1 MRESFFVRVSLFVCK
16 DLMNGGLGMNGILP
30 LWKPKGMTSH
40 DCVFKLRKLLRT
52 KKVGHT
58 GTLDPE
64 VSGVLPICI
73 GRATKI
79 AEYITSAGKT
89 YEGEVTLGYSTT
101 TEDVWGEVVETKS
114 VSISIKRSRVEEVL
128 RNLNGEITQTP
139 PMYSAVKVNGKRL
152 YEYARQGLE
161 VERPS
166 RSVHIHQLELL
177 EDWAELN
184 EKHPSFTF
192 LVSCSKGT
200 YVRTLAVEIGKQ
212 LGFPAHMSALT
223 RTKSAGFTEADCFT
237 LEQVGDYVKTE
248 RTEDLLCPLEAG
260 VSHLP
265 KMVINDTLAEK
276 VKNGARLQEPEDWP
290 QDSEVVMEHNGRAIA
305 IYQRHPDKYEV
316 IKPVKVL
323 FND

>member
-1 MRESFFVRVSLFVCK
+1 
-16 DLMNGGLGMNGILP
+16 MNGILP

-73 GRATKI
+73 GKATKI

-114 VSISIKRSRVEEVL
+114 VSVPIERSRVEEVL
-128 RNLNGEITQTP
+128 RNLEGEITQTP
-139 PMYSAVKVNGKRL
+139 PMYSAVKVHGKRL
-152 YEYARQGLE
+152 YEYARQGIE

-166 RSVHIHQLELL
+166 RKVHIHHLELL
-177 EDWAELN
+177 EGWSELD
-184 EKHPSFTF
+184 ERHPSFTF
-192 LVSCSKGT
+192 KVTCSKGT
-200 YVRTLAVEIGKQ
+200 YVRTLAVEIGVQ
-212 LGFPAHMSALT
+212 LGYPAHMSALT
-223 RTKSAGFTEADCFT
+223 RTKSAVFTEADCFT
-237 LEQVGDYVKTE
+237 LEQVAEFVQSE
-248 RTEDLLCPLEAG
+248 RADDLLCPLETG

-265 KMVINDTLAEK
+265 KMVISDTLAEK
-276 VKNGARLQEPEDWP
+276 VKNGARLEEPGDWP
-290 QDSEVVMEHNGRAIA
+290 QDSEVVMEHDGRAIA
-305 IYQRHPDKYEV
+305 IYQCHPDKKGV

>member
-1 MRESFFVRVSLFVCK
+1 
-16 DLMNGGLGMNGILP
+16 MNGILP

-101 TEDVWGEVVETKS
+101 TEDAWGEAVETKP
-114 VSISIKRSRVEEVL
+114 VEIPIDRSRVEGIL
-128 RNLNGEITQTP
+128 RELTGEITQTP

-152 YEYARQGLE
+152 YEYARKGIE

-166 RSVHIHQLELL
+166 RKVQIHELELL
-177 EDWAELN
+177 EDWTEL
-184 EKHPSFTF
+184 EEGYPRFSFK
-192 LVSCSKGT
+192 VSCSKGT

-212 LGFPAHMSALT
+212 LGYPAHMSSLT
-223 RTKSAGFTEADCFT
+223 RTKSASFTQAECFT
-237 LEQVGDYVKTE
+237 LEEVEEYVQSE
-248 RTEDLLCPLEAG
+248 RAGDLLFPLELG
-260 VSHLP
+260 LSHLP
-265 KMVINDTLAEK
+265 KMAISDTLAEK
-276 VKNGARLQEPEDWP
+276 VKNGARLNEPGDWP
-290 QDSEVVMEHNGRAIA
+290 GESEVVMDHNGRAIA
-305 IYQRHPDKYEV
+305 IYQRHPDKPEV